1 MGKTRHLRD
10 ICGKDDVENLKNHNI
25 MCPKCEKIR
34 IFRHFSLTNDR
45 KNTINNISANEA
57 QNIVYR
63 RSS

>member
-1 MGKTRHLRD
+1 MD
-10 ICGKDDVENLKNHNI
+10 IYRKDDVENAENHNI
-25 MCPKCEKIR
+25 MCPKCEKMR
-34 IFRHFSLTNDR
+34 IFRHFSLTNGL